1 MKTTKIKS
9 PMSVLLSISDSEFSV
24 EIEEYL
30 NKKHLKNGIIFSGK
44 GTSESNIADIFGFGM
59 DERTIL
65 AVLVPE
71 EKKEKYLEDITE
83 ITRIESDN
91 YGLAMLLDVSSASSP
106 LLGLMGIEV

>member
-1 MKTTKIKS
+1 MKITKMKS
-9 PMSVLLSISDSEFSV
+9 PMSVLISISDSEFSE

-44 GTSESNIADIFGFGM
+44 GTSESSIADLFGFGM
-59 DERTIL
+59 DDRTIL
-65 AVLVPE
+65 ALLVPE
-71 EKKEKYLEDITE
+71 DKKEKCLKDITK
-83 ITRIESDN
+83 ITRIEIDN

>member
-9 PMSVLLSISDSEFSV
+9 PMSVLLSISDSEFSN

-59 DERTIL
+59 DDRTIL

-91 YGLAMLLDVSSASSP
+91 YGLAMLLEVSSASSP